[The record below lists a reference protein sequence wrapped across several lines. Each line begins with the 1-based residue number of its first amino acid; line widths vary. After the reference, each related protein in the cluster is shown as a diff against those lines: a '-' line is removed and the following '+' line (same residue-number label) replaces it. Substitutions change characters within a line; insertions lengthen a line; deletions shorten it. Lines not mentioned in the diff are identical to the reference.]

1 MRENISS
8 ARTKKKM
15 VAALE
20 EFLQTKGLD
29 KITVMDITNK
39 CGINRQTF
47 YYHFHDIYE
56 LAEWMSKSYTEEVL
70 GEKICI
76 DKWDEAVLN
85 VAEFVL
91 KKKKLVLSLIKTAG
105 HHYIT
110 GFLVNYIK
118 PYIKDLVRNLPE
130 GKDIDEKGSEFI
142 SNFYTISLSGVIIEY
157 LAAGLY
163 ETTPPTELAHM
174 LKIVLEGSIE
184 AALKRYKNAFNN

>member
-1 MRENISS
+1 
-8 ARTKKKM
+8 
-15 VAALE
+15 
-20 EFLQTKGLD
+20 
-29 KITVMDITNK
+29 
-39 CGINRQTF
+39 
-47 YYHFHDIYE
+47 
-56 LAEWMSKSYTEEVL
+56 MSKSYTEEVL

-184 AALKRYKNAFNN
+184 SALKRYKNAFNN